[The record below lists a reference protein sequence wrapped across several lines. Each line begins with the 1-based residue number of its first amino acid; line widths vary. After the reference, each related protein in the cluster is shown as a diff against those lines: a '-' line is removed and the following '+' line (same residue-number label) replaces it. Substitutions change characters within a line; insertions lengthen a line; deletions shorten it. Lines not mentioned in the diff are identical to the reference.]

1 MGLIERAARAMGFE
15 RRDANP
21 NDPWAHFA
29 ALRTGGSVTPESAQS
44 VAACYAAVSAISEA
58 IGSLP
63 LHLYRRE
70 GEDRVKASDH
80 RLYGVIHHAP
90 NEHQSAVEFWEY
102 MVASALLRGNAFAKI
117 IRAWDGQCDALIPLP
132 AERVTVMRK
141 GDVIGGYEYTDRD
154 GKMERLLPAE
164 VFHLRHRAGADPLIG
179 QSPIQAARAVIE
191 LATAEA
197 EHGTAS
203 FRNGTKLSG
212 VLSFPGKLKAE
223 QREALKQS
231 WATQYSGAANAGRT
245 PVLEEGVTFNPV
257 SMSLEDAEWIA
268 ARQFSVQEVARIFK
282 IPPVLIGDLTHANF
296 SNSVEMNRWFIT
308 HTLGR
313 HMAAIEGAIARQL
326 LTDAGR
332 RIYYP
337 EFSAEGMLRGDSSN
351 RSSFYGA
358 GIKDGWLLP
367 SEARRLETLPTVP
380 GIDDRRV
387 QGEATPA
394 PLPYPSKQ

>member
-1 MGLIERAARAMGFE
+1 MRLIERAARVLGLE

-21 NDPWAHFA
+21 NDVWANFA
-29 ALRTGGSVTPESAQS
+29 ALRTSGSVTPESAQS
-44 VAACYAAVSAISEA
+44 VAACYAAVGVISEA

-63 LHLYRRE
+63 L
-70 GEDRVKASDH
+70 
-80 RLYGVIHHAP
+80 RLYKRGDDSRTPADDHPLHRCLHREP
-90 NEHQSAVEFWEY
+90 NAHQSPQEFFEW
-102 MVASALLRGNAFAKI
+102 MTAAMLLHGNSFARVIRG
-117 IRAWDGQCDALIPLP
+117 WDGQARELIPLAP
-132 AERVTVMRK
+132 ERVTLLRK
-141 GDVIGGYEYTDRD
+141 GDVIGGYAYTDRD

-223 QREALKQS
+223 QRQMLKES

-245 PVLEEGVTFNPV
+245 PVLEEGVTFSPV

-326 LTDAGR
+326 LTEAGR

-337 EFSAEGMLRGDSSN
+337 EFSAEGMLRGDSAN
-351 RSSFYGA
+351 RAAFYEK
-358 GIKDGWLLP
+358 GIASGWLLP
-367 SEARRLETLPTVP
+367 SEARRLENLPTVE
-380 GIDDRRV
+380 GIDDAAHV
-387 QGEATPA
+387 
-394 PLPYPSKQ
+394 PSDS

>member
-1 MGLIERAARAMGFE
+1 MRLIERAARVLGLE

-21 NDPWAHFA
+21 NDVWANFA
-29 ALRTGGSVTPESAQS
+29 ALRTSGSVTPESAQS

-223 QREALKQS
+223 QRQMLKES
-231 WATQYSGAANAGRT
+231 C
-245 PVLEEGVTFNPV
+245 
-257 SMSLEDAEWIA
+257 
-268 ARQFSVQEVARIFK
+268 EVA
-282 IPPVLIGDLTHANF
+282 LEN
-296 SNSVEMNRWFIT
+296 W
-308 HTLGR
+308 
-313 HMAAIEGAIARQL
+313 
-326 LTDAGR
+326 
-332 RIYYP
+332 
-337 EFSAEGMLRGDSSN
+337 SS
-351 RSSFYGA
+351 
-358 GIKDGWLLP
+358 
-367 SEARRLETLPTVP
+367 
-380 GIDDRRV
+380 
-387 QGEATPA
+387 
-394 PLPYPSKQ
+394 

>member
-1 MGLIERAARAMGFE
+1 MSLIERAARAMGFE
-15 RRDANP
+15 RREANP
-21 NDPWAHFA
+21 NDPWVHFA

-63 LHLYRRE
+63 LHLYKRD
-70 GEDRVKASDH
+70 GDDRVKAGDH

-90 NEHQSAVEFWEY
+90 NEHQSAVEFWEF
-102 MVASALLRGNAFAKI
+102 MVASTLLRGNAFARV
-117 IRAWDGQCDALIPLP
+117 IRAWDGQVDALIPLS
-132 AERVTVMRK
+132 AERVNIMRK
-141 GDVIGGYEYTDRD
+141 GDAIGGYEYTDRD
-154 GKMERLLPAE
+154 GKAERLLPAE
-164 VFHLRHRAGADPLIG
+164 VFHLRHRAGNDPLIG

-223 QREALKQS
+223 QRQMLKES
-231 WATQYSGAANAGRT
+231 WGTQYSGAANAGRT
-245 PVLEEGVTFNPV
+245 PVLEEGVTFSPV

-326 LTDAGR
+326 LTEAGR

-337 EFSAEGMLRGDSSN
+337 EFSAEGMLRGDSAN
-351 RSSFYGA
+351 RAAFYEK
-358 GIKDGWLLP
+358 GIASGWMLP
-367 SEARRLETLPTVP
+367 SEARRLENMPTIE
-380 GIDDRRV
+380 GIDHAPDSASDR
-387 QGEATPA
+387 
-394 PLPYPSKQ
+394 

>member
-44 VAACYAAVSAISEA
+44 VAACYAAVGVISEA

-63 LHLYRRE
+63 L
-70 GEDRVKASDH
+70 
-80 RLYGVIHHAP
+80 RLYKRGDDSRTPADDHPLHRCLHREP
-90 NEHQSAVEFWEY
+90 NAHQSPQEFFEW
-102 MVASALLRGNAFAKI
+102 MTAAMLLHGNSFARVIRG
-117 IRAWDGQCDALIPLP
+117 WDGQARELIPLAP
-132 AERVTVMRK
+132 ERVTLLRK
-141 GDVIGGYEYTDRD
+141 GDVIGGYAYTDRD

-223 QREALKQS
+223 QRQMLKES

-245 PVLEEGVTFNPV
+245 PVLEEGVTFSPV

-268 ARQFSVQEVARIFK
+268 ARQFSVQEVARLFK

-313 HMAAIEGAIARQL
+313 HMAAWEGAISRQL
-326 LTDAGR
+326 LTSAGR
-332 RIYYP
+332 RVFYP
-337 EFSAEGMLRGDSSN
+337 EFSAEGMLRGDSAN
-351 RSSFYGA
+351 RAAFYEK
-358 GIKDGWLLP
+358 GIASGWLLP
-367 SEARRLETLPTVP
+367 SEARRLENLPTVE
-380 GIDDRRV
+380 GIDREDA
-387 QGEATPA
+387 QATA
-394 PLPYPSKQ
+394 A

>member
-1 MGLIERAARAMGFE
+1 MRLIERAARVLGLE

-21 NDPWAHFA
+21 NDVWANFA
-29 ALRTGGSVTPESAQS
+29 ALRTSGSVTPESAQS
-44 VAACYAAVSAISEA
+44 VAACYAAVGVISEA

-63 LHLYRRE
+63 L
-70 GEDRVKASDH
+70 
-80 RLYGVIHHAP
+80 RLYKRGDDSRTPADDHPLHRCLHREP
-90 NEHQSAVEFWEY
+90 NAHQSPQEFFEW
-102 MVASALLRGNAFAKI
+102 MTAAMLLHGNSFARVIRG
-117 IRAWDGQCDALIPLP
+117 WDGQARELIPLAP
-132 AERVTVMRK
+132 ERVTLLRK
-141 GDVIGGYEYTDRD
+141 GDVIGGYAYTDRD

-223 QREALKQS
+223 QRQMLKES
-231 WATQYSGAANAGRT
+231 WGTQYSGAANAGRT

-326 LTDAGR
+326 LTDVGR
-332 RIYYP
+332 RTYYP
-337 EFSAEGMLRGDSSN
+337 EFSAEGMLRGDSAN
-351 RSSFYGA
+351 RAAFYEK
-358 GIKDGWLLP
+358 GIASGWMLP
-367 SEARRLETLPTVP
+367 SEARRLENMPTIE
-380 GIDDRRV
+380 GIDREDA
-387 QGEATPA
+387 QATPA
-394 PLPYPSKQ
+394 